1 MTKLTREN
9 PIINCS
15 AVVQIGIWAR
25 PQSVLGTG
33 TFHGAGRQMA
43 SEFFRLCVN
52 VSHALTVITTL
63 TLYKYIFFQRRM
75 NPEAWW
81 GGKFLELW
89 KCGSGFSRLYLPTNP
104 PDSQLEYD
112 WSDLNGSVP
121 LALENILHREYIG
134 NHKHLR
140 DCPSRCCV
148 FTTYAEHLSLIK
160 MYRVIITFTHQQTT
174 NSEHWI
180 DKKGHAIKLGKCIS
194 GLQGIHNLIKLIWHR
209 CMEHYVK
216 SNI

>member
-75 NPEAWW
+75 NPEA
-81 GGKFLELW
+81 
-89 KCGSGFSRLYLPTNP
+89 
-104 PDSQLEYD
+104 
-112 WSDLNGSVP
+112 
-121 LALENILHREYIG
+121 
-134 NHKHLR
+134 
-140 DCPSRCCV
+140 
-148 FTTYAEHLSLIK
+148 
-160 MYRVIITFTHQQTT
+160 
-174 NSEHWI
+174 
-180 DKKGHAIKLGKCIS
+180 
-194 GLQGIHNLIKLIWHR
+194 
-209 CMEHYVK
+209 
-216 SNI
+216 